1 MIKRKSAPVTVHV
14 QRIVVRHDFPV
25 VFTRH
30 LFAPRNRALRDAL
43 IGGVARRHR
52 CLVLLDQGVQAAF
65 PRLAEQIGAY
75 FETHAKA

>member
-1 MIKRKSAPVTVHV
+1 MNERKSAPVTVHV